1 MTPKKTPKKKTSEA
15 PSYTEAVKELEQILG
30 AIEGSEVDLDLLA
43 GRVERASELVKMLKA
58 RIKATEMKVARVVED
73 LREATE
79 KEPGNDTGKEEA
91 GSGTASSGTENT
103 VTDGEPPLEDDLFGE
118 EDHGDSGDVDDTG
131 GPDEQVPF

>member
-1 MTPKKTPKKKTSEA
+1 MTPKKKKTPEA

-73 LREATE
+73 LREASE
-79 KEPGNDTGKEEA
+79 KEEA
-91 GSGTASSGTENT
+91 GSGKDSDN
-103 VTDGEPPLEDDLFGE
+103 EPPLEDDLFGG
-118 EDHGDSGDVDDTG
+118 EDHGDADNPG

>member
-1 MTPKKTPKKKTSEA
+1 MTQKKKKTPEA

-73 LREATE
+73 LREASE
-79 KEPGNDTGKEEA
+79 KETEKEEA
-91 GSGTASSGTENT
+91 GSGMASGE
-103 VTDGEPPLEDDLFGE
+103 EPPLEDTLFDGE
-118 EDHGDSGDVDDTG
+118 DSGDHRDPG